1 MHVSFFVECYLLDEK
16 LYHYCIL
23 HYALDFKYG
32 DHSLFTGVSVTNY
45 AN

>member
-1 MHVSFFVECYLLDEK
+1 MHVSFFVECYLLHEN
-16 LYHYCIL
+16 YIIL

-32 DHSLFTGVSVTNY
+32 DHSLFIGVSVTNY

>member
-1 MHVSFFVECYLLDEK
+1 MHVSFIVESEK
-16 LYHYCIL
+16 LYYIAL
-23 HYALDFKYG
+23 SLDFKYG